1 MTAKITIKN
10 IKSISFLE
18 FEVPSHGA
26 FILTGM
32 NGCGKTSLLVTLH
45 RMRNNHAFQLGFPAA
60 GKSQGLDRLDEARI
74 EYEINNKNVSYR
86 YNNTR
91 WSATPKSHSNLV
103 KQAYTDV
110 QFFKADSSRVEPI
123 TTDPRAVIKK
133 PADKELIDFLN
144 NVFDTKKFD
153 NLLKINLRGKN
164 STAHLIEL
172 PAEGGI
178 RSFYSEK
185 HFSLGELCVLR
196 LAIRLLGVKTG
207 GLYIV
212 DEFEMALHPAA
223 QIRLFREIEKLIKS
237 KNCTALVSTHSSS
250 LIKSVKRSS
259 IIYLDNQN
267 GVVSVQ
273 RNVYPTYAL
282 QSLALDEESAPDK
295 IILVEDISAK
305 YCVTAMWQHHIRSNK
320 VSHTL
325 PEMRVVIIGG
335 YTEVLRFLSRSS
347 SITASNT
354 KCMAALDEDA
364 KDMCVR
370 PAAKNGI
377 TTIPT
382 DTNLL
387 YESQINDVVFLPW
400 TPEVGVCDLIASD
413 PARQL
418 VKLSTFA
425 NCKIHM
431 ELKTLTIH
439 KTLTPKAGRTHCK
452 HVVSELAG
460 KIVSKLK
467 CSEDRAF
474 EYIFS
479 YLVEEAGG
487 TTPMKVLKSKLF
499 G

>member
-1 MTAKITIKN
+1 MAAKITIRN
-10 IKSISFLE
+10 IKSIKFLE

-32 NGCGKTSLLVTLH
+32 NGCGKTSLLVTLD

-60 GKSQGLDRLDEARI
+60 GKSQALDRLDEARI
-74 EYEINNKNVSYR
+74 EYEINNKHVSYR

-91 WSATPKSHSNLV
+91 WSATPKSHSNLI

-123 TTDPRAVIKK
+123 TTDPRALVKK
-133 PADKELIDFLN
+133 PADPKLVEFLN

-153 NLLKINLRGKN
+153 RLLKINLRGKN
-164 STAHLIEL
+164 STAHIIEL
-172 PAEGGI
+172 PTKDGV

-196 LAIRLLGVKTG
+196 LAIRLLSVKTS

-223 QIRLFREIEKLIKS
+223 QIRLFREIEKLTKS
-237 KNCTALVSTHSSS
+237 INCTALVSTHSSS
-250 LIKSVKRSS
+250 LIKSVKRSA
-259 IIYLDNQN
+259 IIYLDNQS
-267 GVVSVQ
+267 GTVHAK

-295 IILVEDISAK
+295 IILVEDVSAK
-305 YCVTAMWQHHIRSNK
+305 HCVTAMWHNYIRTNT
-320 VSHTL
+320 VNHTL
-325 PEMRVVIIGG
+325 PEIRVVIIGG

-354 KCMAALDEDA
+354 RCMAALDEDA
-364 KDMCVR
+364 QEKCVL
-370 PAAKNGI
+370 PAPQNGVRVA
-377 TTIPT
+377 PT

-387 YESQINDVVFLPW
+387 YQSQANDVVFLPW

-413 PARQL
+413 PARHL
-418 VKLSTFA
+418 IKLGEFTS
-425 NCKIHM
+425 CKIQM
-431 ELKTLTIH
+431 DKNTLTHH
-439 KTLTPKAGRTHCK
+439 KTLTPKLRRIHCK
-452 HVVSELAG
+452 QVVSELSD
-460 KIVSKLK
+460 KIVSKLR
-467 CSEDRAF
+467 CTEDRAH
-474 EYIFS
+474 EYIFG
-479 YLVEEAGG
+479 YLVEATGG
-487 TTPMKVLKSKLF
+487 TPPMKIINSKLF